1 MWEWVDSFF
10 RSIAKAWKKDSADS
24 IGEPGMKTVGIIGG
38 VAPESTIEYYRL
50 LIALYREKKRDGSYP
65 PILINSIDMKKM
77 LDFITAKDLAGV
89 TKYLLGEVKKLE
101 KAGADFGLMASN
113 TPHIVFEDI
122 RRQSPIPL
130 ISIVEAACEAAHA
143 SGLRKVG
150 LFGTRFTMQGRF
162 YPEVF
167 SRQGIALIAPGSED
181 QEYIHEKY
189 MSELV
194 NGVFLAETRARLLTI
209 VERMKE
215 RDGIQGLILGGTE
228 LPLILRDVSDR
239 GIPFLDTTRI
249 HVERVIAKMLG

>member
-1 MWEWVDSFF
+1 
-10 RSIAKAWKKDSADS
+10 
-24 IGEPGMKTVGIIGG
+24 
-38 VAPESTIEYYRL
+38 
-50 LIALYREKKRDGSYP
+50 
-65 PILINSIDMKKM
+65 M

-143 SGLRKVG
+143 SGLKKVG

-167 SRQGIALIAPGSED
+167 SRQGIALIAPRSED